1 MPAVVLLIIASA
13 FQTLRQI
20 SASSYVGAV
29 VEHSTFVGTKSVS
42 DPKSIL
48 STNLQMYENIIEVA
62 KKQMANILVFPE
74 FGLLPD
80 TSTRES
86 IFPYA
91 EQIPEMNENVIPC
104 DNMVEFSQR
113 PILYRMSCAAIL
125 NKISVLINTVD
136 LVPCNTSIDENC
148 PYDNHYQ
155 YNTDIVFDELGMVA
169 AKYHKSHE
177 WPGNESTPTTLDL
190 KN

>member
-104 DNMVEFSQR
+104 DNVEFSQR
-113 PILYRMSCAAIL
+113 PILYRMSCAA
-125 NKISVLINTVD
+125 KLINI
-136 LVPCNTSIDENC
+136 CFN
-148 PYDNHYQ
+148 
-155 YNTDIVFDELGMVA
+155 
-169 AKYHKSHE
+169 KYCRFSA
-177 WPGNESTPTTLDL
+177 L
-190 KN
+190 